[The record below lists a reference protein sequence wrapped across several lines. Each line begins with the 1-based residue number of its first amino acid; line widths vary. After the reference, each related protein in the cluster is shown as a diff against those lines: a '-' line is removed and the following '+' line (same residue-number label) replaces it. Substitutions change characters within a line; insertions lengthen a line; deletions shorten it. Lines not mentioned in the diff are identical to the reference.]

1 MIGASNIKNPFS
13 FHLEEYL
20 TTNLYFFDDW
30 FQFEQRI
37 NIKCSRTRTES
48 LLQFGINSFVAFVK
62 HWARVASELRKQLS
76 NCSVVGSLVGQF
88 LIKTLTFKADSIRI
102 GISCKNFFL
111 FSSETRNPTR
121 PCGGCGE
128 RASWRGGGRE
138 RMRMRAGVY
147 DRRIAHMERG
157 PPGNPEAVVLRRNNC
172 GTRAGSRALSC
183 HLMAVFAARTPCSR
197 YPRFMAR
204 SGLNPYAAFG

>member
-76 NCSVVGSLVGQF
+76 NCSVIGSLVGQF

-128 RASWRGGGRE
+128 RASWREGGRE
-138 RMRMRAGVY
+138 NAHARG
-147 DRRIAHMERG
+147 RIRSQNRTH
-157 PPGNPEAVVLRRNNC
+157 
-172 GTRAGSRALSC
+172 GTR
-183 HLMAVFAARTPCSR
+183 RTPGE
-197 YPRFMAR
+197 PR
-204 SGLNPYAAFG
+204 SGRPSTK

>member
-138 RMRMRAGVY
+138 CACARAY
-147 DRRIAHMERG
+147 TIAESHTWNEEDPRG
-157 PPGNPEAVVLRRNNC
+157 TQKRSSFDEIIAEHEP
-172 GTRAGSRALSC
+172 
-183 HLMAVFAARTPCSR
+183 AR
-197 YPRFMAR
+197 AR
-204 SGLNPYAAFG
+204 SLAI